1 MHPFEF
7 YLKLGFE
14 HIANLNGYDHI
25 LFLVALC
32 AVYQIKQWRKIL
44 ILVTAFTIGHSITL
58 FLVSLNIFSIPS
70 SIIKLLIP
78 ITIIITCFQNVIEKI
93 DMKAKLG
100 PFKKSDK
107 PFRIIDAYI
116 DANLLYVQIEYKA
129 PCSGNDSFEFI
140 GGPLYLDEQNR
151 KARDAHLYILS
162 SSETC
167 SIINETKIIDLRP
180 LTSVEQRDAEVV
192 LNIGGW
198 RTKMTYVYIP
208 Q

>member
-1 MHPFEF
+1 MIQQFTF
-7 YLKLGFE
+7 VILLS
-14 HIANLNGYDHI
+14 IA
-25 LFLVALC
+25 LFSCKKATVIDP
-32 AVYQIKQWRKIL
+32 Y
-44 ILVTAFTIGHSITL
+44 F
-58 FLVSLNIFSIPS
+58 
-70 SIIKLLIP
+70 
-78 ITIIITCFQNVIEKI
+78 FQNSFEKI
-93 DMKAKLG
+93 DIKAKLG

-116 DANLLYVQIEYKA
+116 DANLLYLQIEYKA

-140 GGPLYLDEQNR
+140 GGPLYYDEQNR

>member
-1 MHPFEF
+1 MIQQFTF
-7 YLKLGFE
+7 VILLS
-14 HIANLNGYDHI
+14 IA
-25 LFLVALC
+25 LFSCKKATVIDP
-32 AVYQIKQWRKIL
+32 Y
-44 ILVTAFTIGHSITL
+44 F
-58 FLVSLNIFSIPS
+58 
-70 SIIKLLIP
+70 
-78 ITIIITCFQNVIEKI
+78 FQNTIEKI

-116 DANLLYVQIEYKA
+116 DANLLYLQIEYKA

-140 GGPLYLDEQNR
+140 GGPLYYDEQNR
-151 KARDAHLYILS
+151 NARDAHLYILS

>member
-1 MHPFEF
+1 MIQQFT
-7 YLKLGFE
+7 LVILLS
-14 HIANLNGYDHI
+14 IA
-25 LFLVALC
+25 LFSCKKATVIDP
-32 AVYQIKQWRKIL
+32 Y
-44 ILVTAFTIGHSITL
+44 F
-58 FLVSLNIFSIPS
+58 
-70 SIIKLLIP
+70 
-78 ITIIITCFQNVIEKI
+78 FQNTIEKI

-116 DANLLYVQIEYKA
+116 DANLLYLQIEYKA

-140 GGPLYLDEQNR
+140 GGPLYYDEQNR
-151 KARDAHLYILS
+151 NARDAHLYILS

-198 RTKMTYVYIP
+198 RTRMTYVYIP

>member
-1 MHPFEF
+1 MIQQFTF
-7 YLKLGFE
+7 
-14 HIANLNGYDHI
+14 
-25 LFLVALC
+25 
-32 AVYQIKQWRKIL
+32 L
-44 ILVTAFTIGHSITL
+44 ILLSIAL
-58 FLVSLNIFSIPS
+58 FSCKKATVIDPYF
-70 SIIKLLIP
+70 
-78 ITIIITCFQNVIEKI
+78 FQNVIEKI

-116 DANLLYVQIEYKA
+116 DANLLYLQIEYNA

-140 GGPLYLDEQNR
+140 GGPLHFDEQNR

-162 SSETC
+162 SNETC

-180 LTSVEQRDAEVV
+180 LTSVEKRDAEVV
-192 LNIGGW
+192 LTIGGW

>member
-1 MHPFEF
+1 MIQQFT
-7 YLKLGFE
+7 LVILLS
-14 HIANLNGYDHI
+14 IA
-25 LFLVALC
+25 LFSCKKATVIDP
-32 AVYQIKQWRKIL
+32 Y
-44 ILVTAFTIGHSITL
+44 F
-58 FLVSLNIFSIPS
+58 
-70 SIIKLLIP
+70 
-78 ITIIITCFQNVIEKI
+78 FQNFIEKI

-116 DANLLYVQIEYKA
+116 DANLLYLQIEYKA

-140 GGPLYLDEQNR
+140 GGPLYFDEQNR

-162 SSETC
+162 SKETC